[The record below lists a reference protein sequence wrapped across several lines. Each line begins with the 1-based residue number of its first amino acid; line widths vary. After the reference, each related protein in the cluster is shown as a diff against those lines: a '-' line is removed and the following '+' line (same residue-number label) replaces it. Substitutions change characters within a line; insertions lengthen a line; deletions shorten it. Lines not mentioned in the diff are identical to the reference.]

1 MMRASGVE
9 TAYSVR
15 PMAATD
21 VAAAFGL
28 ASCTPE
34 AARWSQADY
43 SRAAG
48 GDWDGWVAAGEL
60 QQRGNLVGFLIA
72 RRMADE
78 MEILNLAVE
87 PAERRRG
94 VAGRLLEAALERGR
108 ACGVKRIFLEVR
120 ASNAGAIAFYE
131 HGGFVRTGRRPRYYT
146 EPLEDGW
153 VLSRKLVEAS
163 A

>member
-1 MMRASGVE
+1 MTRASGVE
-9 TAYSVR
+9 TGYWVR

-21 VAAAFGL
+21 VAAAIAL
-28 ASCTPE
+28 ASYTPE
-34 AARWSQADY
+34 AARWSPADY

-48 GDWDGWVAAGEL
+48 GDCDGWVAARES
-60 QQRGNLVGFLIA
+60 QHRGNIVGFLIA
-72 RRMADE
+72 RSMADE
-78 MEILNLAVE
+78 MEILNLAIE

-94 VAGRLLEAALERGR
+94 VAGRLLQAALERGR
-108 ACGVKRIFLEVR
+108 ARGVKRVFLEVR

>member
-1 MMRASGVE
+1 MMRAPGVE
-9 TAYSVR
+9 TGYSVR

-21 VAAAFGL
+21 VAAAFAL
-28 ASCTPE
+28 ASYTPE
-34 AARWSQADY
+34 TARWSREDY

-48 GDWDGWVAAGEL
+48 GDWDGWVAARES
-60 QQRGNLVGFLIA
+60 QQGGNLVGFLIL
-72 RRMADE
+72 RSVADE

-87 PAERRRG
+87 PAERRHG

-108 ACGVKRIFLEVR
+108 VRGVKRIFLEVR

>member
-1 MMRASGVE
+1 MMGAPGVE
-9 TAYSVR
+9 TASLVR
-15 PMAATD
+15 TMAATD
-21 VAAAFGL
+21 VAAAFAL

-48 GDWDGWVAAGEL
+48 GDWDGWVATGES

-108 ACGVKRIFLEVR
+108 ACGVNRIFLEVR

>member
-1 MMRASGVE
+1 MMGAPGVE

-21 VAAAFGL
+21 VAAAFAL
-28 ASCTPE
+28 ASYTPE

-78 MEILNLAVE
+78 MEK
-87 PAERRRG
+87 RRRG

-108 ACGVKRIFLEVR
+108 ACGVNRIFLEVR

>member
-1 MMRASGVE
+1 MTRAPGVGTE
-9 TAYSVR
+9 YSVR

-21 VAAAFGL
+21 VAAAFAL
-28 ASCTPE
+28 ASYTPE
-34 AARWSQADY
+34 AARWPQADY

-48 GDWDGWVAAGEL
+48 GDWDGWVAARES
-60 QQRGNLVGFLIA
+60 QQSGSIVGLLIA

-108 ACGVKRIFLEVR
+108 ARGVKRIFLEVR

-131 HGGFVRTGRRPRYYT
+131 HGGFVRTGRRPQYYT
-146 EPLEDGW
+146 EPLEDAW

-163 A
+163 P

>member
-1 MMRASGVE
+1 MTRAPGVE
-9 TAYSVR
+9 TEYSVR
-15 PMAATD
+15 PMAAAD
-21 VAAAFGL
+21 VAAAFAL
-28 ASCTPE
+28 ASYTPE
-34 AARWSQADY
+34 AGRWLQADY

-48 GDWDGWVAAGEL
+48 GDWDGWVAARESR
-60 QQRGNLVGFLIA
+60 QSGNIVGLLIA

-108 ACGVKRIFLEVR
+108 GRGVKRIYLEVR

-146 EPLEDGW
+146 EPLEDAW